1 VTIIDELRLSD
12 TKRFVTE
19 LLAMLRT
26 SAGSLLEDQR
36 RSDLLPGS
44 DRLVERLKHLLSDV
58 ETLDL
63 AAESPQ

>member
-1 VTIIDELRLSD
+1 MTIIDELRLSD

-44 DRLVERLKHLLSDV
+44 DRLVERLKHLLPDV

>member
-36 RSDLLPGS
+36 RSGLLPGS
-44 DRLVERLKHLLSDV
+44 DRLVERLKHLLPDV